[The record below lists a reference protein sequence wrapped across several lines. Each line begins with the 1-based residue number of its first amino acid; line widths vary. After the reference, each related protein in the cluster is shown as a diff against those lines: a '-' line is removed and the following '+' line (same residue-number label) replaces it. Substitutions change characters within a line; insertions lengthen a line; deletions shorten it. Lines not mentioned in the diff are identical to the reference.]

1 MCLKNL
7 VDFRN
12 PTFFSNEKK
21 KSLKKHLMVV
31 ASNENRLLNLSK
43 IEVTGLAGISITL
56 GKMDYV
62 SPTDHKRCLPHLTF
76 L

>member
-1 MCLKNL
+1 
-7 VDFRN
+7 
-12 PTFFSNEKK
+12 
-21 KSLKKHLMVV
+21 MVV

-62 SPTDHKRCLPHLTF
+62 SPTDHRRDPSISHISLKESLGL
-76 L
+76 

>member
-1 MCLKNL
+1 MKKKN
-7 VDFRN
+7 
-12 PTFFSNEKK
+12 
-21 KSLKKHLMVV
+21 KSLKRHLMVV

-43 IEVTGLAGISITL
+43 TEVTGLAGIRITL

>member
-1 MCLKNL
+1 
-7 VDFRN
+7 
-12 PTFFSNEKK
+12 
-21 KSLKKHLMVV
+21 MVV
-31 ASNENRLLNLSK
+31 VSNENRLLNLSK

-62 SPTDHKRCLPHLTF
+62 SPTDHKRRLPHLTF

>member
-1 MCLKNL
+1 
-7 VDFRN
+7 
-12 PTFFSNEKK
+12 
-21 KSLKKHLMVV
+21 MVV

-43 IEVTGLAGISITL
+43 TEVTGLAGIRITL

-62 SPTDHKRCLPHLTF
+62 SPTDHKRRLPHLTF